1 MQTAGV
7 ICEYNPFHLGHAR
20 QLGLIRQQLGQEAAI
35 VCLMSGNY
43 VQRGEPAVFDKC
55 VRARAAVEAGASLVL
70 ELPVTYALRSAE
82 GFAAGGVSILSR
94 LGCGF
99 LSFGCESGDGDA
111 IFRAAEASRSSEFEQ
126 TLHANIQTGLSYA
139 AARQRAL
146 EALGQD
152 GQLLTRPNDILAFE
166 YCRAILTQN
175 SPMHPLA
182 VLRPGDYHADTP
194 DAEHPSATAVRRL
207 LSGSG
212 WRQYVPAACTYE
224 NAVPHALL
232 WGEKA
237 MLARLRGMEQADW
250 ARAAHGSEGLWS
262 KVWKAV
268 QAQPDYERILEASK
282 SKRYPRTR
290 LQRLLLCAYLG
301 IDAQAL
307 LCEAPYVRVLA
318 FDEMGRAVLRQAKD
332 GRPPACKRRPDP
344 AGHSVWRAGSAAARR
359 STVCLPRSRSY
370 APNKS
375 RAFTGNEKTA
385 RPGGFSRYIS
395 CRPSSARRS
404 VTSSAYSSWLPTG
417 MP

>member
-1 MQTAGV
+1 MQTVGV

-20 QLGLIRQQLGQEAAI
+20 QLGLIRQQLGPEAAI

-175 SPMHPLA
+175 SSMRPLA
-182 VLRPGDYHADTP
+182 VLRPGDYHADAP

-207 LSGSG
+207 ILSGSG

-250 ARAAHGSEGLWS
+250 AQAAHGSEGLWS

-307 LCEAPYVRVLA
+307 LREAPYVRVLA
-318 FDEMGRAVLRQAKD
+318 FDEMGRAVLRQAKKT
-332 GRPPACKRRPDP
+332 GGLPLVNAGQTPPDTAYGALERRC
-344 AGHSVWRAGSAAARR
+344 AALYGLFAAQPELCPEQIARVYR
-359 STVCLPRSRSY
+359 
-370 APNKS
+370 K
-375 RAFTGNEKTA
+375 
-385 RPGGFSRYIS
+385 
-395 CRPSSARRS
+395 
-404 VTSSAYSSWLPTG
+404 
-417 MP
+417 

>member
-1 MQTAGV
+1 MQTVGV

-20 QLGLIRQQLGQEAAI
+20 QLTLIRRQLGPETAI

-94 LGCGF
+94 LGCGV

-111 IFRAAEASRSSEFEQ
+111 IFRAAEAACSAEFEQ
-126 TLHANIQTGLSYA
+126 ALHARIQTGLSYA
-139 AARQRAL
+139 AARQQAL
-146 EALGQD
+146 EALRQD
-152 GQLLTRPNDILAFE
+152 GQLLTKPNDILAFE
-166 YCRAILTQN
+166 YCRAILTQR
-175 SPMHPLA
+175 SPLRPLA

-207 LSGSG
+207 ILSGGS

-224 NAVPHALL
+224 NVVPHALL

-237 MLARLRGMEQADW
+237 MLARLRGMGQADW
-250 ARAAHGSEGLWS
+250 AQGAHGSEGLWS

-268 QAQPDYERILEASK
+268 QAQPDYEHILEAAK

-301 IDAQAL
+301 LDAQTL
-307 LCEAPYVRVLA
+307 LREAPYVRVLA
-318 FDEMGRAVLRQAKD
+318 FDKAGQAVLRQAKQA
-332 GRPPACKRRPDP
+332 GGLPLINAGQTPPDA
-344 AGHSVWRAGSAAARR
+344 
-359 STVCLPRSRSY
+359 SY
-370 APNKS
+370 A
-375 RAFTGNEKTA
+375 ALE
-385 RPGGFSRYIS
+385 
-395 CRPSSARRS
+395 RRCAALYGLFAEQPELSPEQS
-404 VTSSAYSSWLPTG
+404 VRVYRK
-417 MP
+417 